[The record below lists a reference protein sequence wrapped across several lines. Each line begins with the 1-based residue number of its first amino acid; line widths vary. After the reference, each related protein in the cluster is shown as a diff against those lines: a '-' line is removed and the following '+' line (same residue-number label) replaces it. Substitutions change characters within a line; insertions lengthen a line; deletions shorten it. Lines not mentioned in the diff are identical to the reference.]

1 MPSTTQGGFVK
12 PLWTRD
18 FISAF
23 VANFLMA
30 FAFYL
35 LMPTL
40 PLYLASVLGL
50 SKTAVGVVM
59 SVYVIAALAMRPLSG
74 FLIDALPRKA
84 LYVASFACFLLV
96 SLGYPLAATMTGFF
110 VLRLLHGLVWGV
122 ITTSG
127 NTLAIDIVPS
137 ERRGEGI
144 GYYGMSM
151 NIAMAL
157 GPMTGLMLLERVP
170 FLYVFYVSIAS
181 SALGLLLSFAIRVP
195 PRARQVHQVF
205 SLDRFLLLRGI
216 PAGVALLCVTV
227 SYGVILAYVAMYG
240 KDHGIG
246 STGLFFVV
254 MAVAVIAARLLTGRF
269 LDRGYCLQV
278 AWMGA
283 LGVAASLLLLG
294 LYPVAL
300 CYFLVALSLGLGY
313 GMVFPAVQTLIVG
326 LGDHHQRGTANST
339 FFTAFDLG
347 VGIGMLFGGRIA
359 QSMGLS
365 AVFVLVAGASLLGA
379 VLLWL
384 QVKKP
389 AKNLA

>member
-1 MPSTTQGGFVK
+1 MK

-84 LYVASFACFLLV
+84 LYVAAFACFLLV
-96 SLGYPLAATMTGFF
+96 SFGYPLAATMAGFF

-195 PRARQVHQVF
+195 PRARQAHPVF

-269 LDRGYCLQV
+269 LDRGLCLQV
-278 AWMGA
+278 AFAGA
-283 LGVAASLLLLG
+283 FCVAASLLLLG

-326 LGDHHQRGTANST
+326 LGGHHQRGTANST

-365 AVFVLVAGASLLGA
+365 AVFVLVAGASLLGGL
-379 VLLWL
+379 LLWL
-384 QVKKP
+384 QARKP